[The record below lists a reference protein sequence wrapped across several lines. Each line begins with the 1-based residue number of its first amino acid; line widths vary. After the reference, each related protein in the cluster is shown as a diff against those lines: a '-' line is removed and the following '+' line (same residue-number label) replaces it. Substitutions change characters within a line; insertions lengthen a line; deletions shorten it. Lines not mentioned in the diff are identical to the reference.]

1 MMGKPNIVLTGFM
14 GTGKTTIGKL
24 LAESLG
30 YAFIDTD
37 ERIERQAGKT
47 IPEIFEE
54 EGEEAFRKMEAALA
68 RELAE
73 RQGVVIATGGR
84 MMLDPGNAA
93 VLSRTGHVFCLVAA
107 PEEILERIVQDTAT
121 RRPLL
126 AVADPMERILALL
139 QQRRHGY
146 RRFPQVVTSGIP
158 PEAVVDILHTM
169 LKR

>member
-54 EGEEAFRKMEAALA
+54 EGEEAFREMEAALA

-93 VLSRTGHVFCLVAA
+93 ALSRTGHVFCLAAA
-107 PEEILERIVQDTAT
+107 PEEILERITRDTAT

-126 AVADPMERILALL
+126 AVADPMERIRSLL
-139 QQRRHGY
+139 RQRQHGY
-146 RRFPQVVTSGIP
+146 RRFPQLVTSGIP
-158 PEAVVDILHTM
+158 PEAVVDILHAM